1 MPSFDVVVSC
11 PIHDSF
17 RVQQVAGM
25 FDVPLAEK
33 ATERFEVELPERG
46 DDWQIGLV
54 VGPSGSGKSTVARH
68 AFGAAVYGESGRA
81 AEQKN
86 SSDPSA
92 ALPFCSSAAL
102 IPAWPPD
109 RAVVDCFGDLAVRKV
124 VELFTAVGFGS
135 PPSWVKP
142 YHVLSCG
149 ERFRCDLA
157 RALSAAFKTPGKA
170 GGCGAN
176 PPNSAG
182 TDTSPSAPGSAGGS
196 PLIVYDE
203 FTSVVDRT
211 VAKVCSAAI
220 AKGIRRNNIPCRFVA
235 VTCHYDVAE
244 WLEPDW
250 VLDMATQSLSRR
262 RLRRPTIELEIH
274 RCRLAAWELFKRHHY
289 LTAGLAPQARCYLTT
304 WNDVPVNFCAT
315 LPIIAKRRHRRFTRI
330 VTLPD
335 YQGLGIGMRAVAAV
349 AELHRAEGFRI
360 NVTSSHPALI
370 RHCQRSPLWK
380 AVNVKKT
387 GTSPASSKQF
397 PHYHNSAGR
406 SVVSFEYVGTEQGTP
421 RALTE
426 SKRPHL
432 LDPLRR
438 M

>member
-1 MPSFDVVVSC
+1 MPRLDVVVDC

-25 FDVPLAEK
+25 FDVPLLEK
-33 ATERFEVELPERG
+33 ATERFAVELPELS
-46 DDWQIGLV
+46 DDWQIGLI
-54 VGPSGSGKSTVARH
+54 VGPSGSGKSTIARH
-68 AFGAAVYGESGRA
+68 AFA
-81 AEQKN
+81 
-86 SSDPSA
+86 D
-92 ALPFCSSAAL
+92 ALYEETTW
-102 IPAWPPD
+102 PAD
-109 RAVVDCFGDLAVRKV
+109 RAVIDCFGEVPVREV

-157 RALSAAFKTPGKA
+157 KALGASWTAPVRSTSAVQLA
-170 GGCGAN
+170 
-176 PPNSAG
+176 
-182 TDTSPSAPGSAGGS
+182 PSAPLVA
-196 PLIVYDE
+196 YDE

-211 VAKVCSAAI
+211 VAIVCSAAI
-220 AKGIRRNNIPCRFVA
+220 AKGIRRGHIPCRFVA

-250 VLDMATQSLSRR
+250 VLDMATQTLSRR
-262 RLRRPTIELEIH
+262 RLRRPRIDLQIH

-289 LTAGLAPQARCYLTT
+289 LTAGLAPQARCFLTT
-304 WNDVPVNFCAT
+304 WNDAPVNFCAT
-315 LPIIAKRRHRRFTRI
+315 LPVISKRHHRRFTRI

-370 RHCQRSPLWK
+370 RHCCHSPLWK
-380 AVNVKKT
+380 TVTVKKS
-387 GTSPASSKQF
+387 GTNPSANARF
-397 PHYHNSAGR
+397 PHYRSSAGR
-406 SVVSFEYVGTEQGTP
+406 AVVSFEYVG
-421 RALTE
+421 RLTTG
-426 SKRPHL
+426 SVQK
-432 LDPLRR
+432 
-438 M
+438 

>member
-1 MPSFDVVVSC
+1 MSTHNITVTC

-25 FDVPLAEK
+25 FDLPLEEK
-33 ATERFEVELPERG
+33 ATERFAVELPNRTEE
-46 DDWQIGLV
+46 WQIGLI

-68 AFGAAVYGESGRA
+68 AF
-81 AEQKN
+81 AE
-86 SSDPSA
+86 
-92 ALPFCSSAAL
+92 ALYQETVW
-102 IPAWPPD
+102 PAD
-109 RAVVDCFGDLAVRKV
+109 RAVIDCFADTPIRKV

-142 YHVLSCG
+142 YQVLSCG

-157 RALSAAFKTPGKA
+157 KALAKGARNKA
-170 GGCGAN
+170 RGA
-176 PPNSAG
+176 SES
-182 TDTSPSAPGSAGGS
+182 DS
-196 PLIVYDE
+196 PLDPRSSPLVAYDE

-211 VAKVCSAAI
+211 VAKVASAAI
-220 AKGIRRNNIPCRFVA
+220 AKGIRRGNIACRFVA

-250 VLDMATQSLSRR
+250 VLDMATQTLTRR
-262 RLRRPTIELEIH
+262 RLRRPTIELHIH

-304 WNDVPVNFCAT
+304 WNDTPVNFCAT
-315 LPIIAKRRHRRFTRI
+315 LPVIAKRNHRRFTRI

-349 AELHRAEGFRI
+349 AELHRAEGHRI

-370 RHCQRSPLWK
+370 RHCDRSPLWR
-380 AVNVKKT
+380 AVTVKKS
-387 GTSPASSKQF
+387 GTAPSATTKF
-397 PHYHNSAGR
+397 PQYRSSAGR
-406 SVVSFEYVGTEQGTP
+406 SVVSFEYVGQ
-421 RALTE
+421 
-426 SKRPHL
+426 SNN
-432 LDPLRR
+432 
-438 M
+438 